1 MIYSSTKRDDLN
13 IARRKIIIVG
23 IIFAFLFAV
32 VVLRLYQ
39 IQILQGGGFRKESE
53 ENRIQFIP
61 VTAPRGRILDRE
73 GRVLVRNRPSF
84 DISVI
89 QLGLSPRMLDRTIAG
104 LSQILNLSE
113 VEIRAHLAKEARRP
127 FNPVLIARD
136 ADRKTMTRV
145 AERRIDLP
153 GVIIQVSPRRDYV
166 YGDFAA
172 HIIGYLGEVS
182 QAELEE
188 LRQKGYR
195 SGDLIGKAGVE
206 REFDDHLR
214 GENGV
219 EQVEVDVRGR
229 KLGTLS
235 RKDPI
240 LGDNLTLTIDYDL
253 QHTAEEALGDSRGAV
268 VVLDINTGEILAMAS
283 KPAFDPNVFV
293 SPQRKIKIK
302 DFFSDPRY
310 PLVNRAISAQYPPG
324 SQFKIV
330 VAAAALENNLVKP
343 LETFYCGGGYYLGRR
358 YACWKE
364 QGHGWKNLEEAIIH
378 SCNVYFYQLGLKVG
392 AERMAEMARDFGLGQ
407 PSQIIFPHEKPG
419 LVPDP
424 TWKEKTLRERW
435 HAGETVN
442 FSIGQG
448 YLLTTPIQL
457 ANLMAAIANSSQ
469 IYKPWVVKTIQSLDG
484 EVTNSFEPQLIRE
497 LSLKPKTL
505 SLLCQALEGVVSRGT
520 GWQARITDL
529 RIGGKTGTAQ
539 NPHGEDHAW
548 FMSFA
553 PVDKPTL
560 AISVLVEHGGRGGA
574 AAAPIAKKIM
584 EAYSITTRLTPLA
597 VDRSKFHTH
606 HQ

>member
-1 MIYSSTKRDDLN
+1 MIYSNTTREDIKL
-13 IARRKIIIVG
+13 ARRKIIIVG
-23 IIFAFLFAV
+23 TIFAFFFSV

-39 IQILQGGGFRKESE
+39 VQILQGGGFKKESE

-61 VTAPRGRILDRE
+61 VTAPRGRILDRK
-73 GRVLVRNRPSF
+73 GTVLVRNRPSF

-89 QLGLSPRMLDRTIAG
+89 QLGLSPQILERTITG
-104 LSQILNLSE
+104 LSRILNLSPT
-113 VEIRAHLAKEARRP
+113 EIRERLSKEAHCP
-127 FNPVLIARD
+127 FNPALIIQD
-136 ADRKTMTRV
+136 VDRKTMTQV
-145 AERRIDLP
+145 AERKIDLP

-166 YGDFAA
+166 YGDLAA

-182 QAELEE
+182 GAELEE

-206 REFDDHLR
+206 REFDDYLR

-219 EQVEVDVRGR
+219 EQVEVDVKGR
-229 KLGTLS
+229 RLGTIS
-235 RKDPI
+235 RKDPT
-240 LGDNLTLTIDYDL
+240 LGDNLTLTIDYAL
-253 QHTAEEALGDSRGAV
+253 QRTAEEALGDSRGAV
-268 VVLDINTGEILAMAS
+268 VVLDVNTGGILAMAS

-293 SPQRKIKIK
+293 SPQKKIKIK

-310 PLVNRAISAQYPPG
+310 PLLNRAISAQYSPG

-330 VAAAALENNLVKP
+330 VASAALENNLVKP
-343 LETFYCGGGYYLGRR
+343 SETFYCGGSYYLGRR

-392 AERMAEMARDFGLGQ
+392 AERMAEMARNFGLGQ
-407 PSQIIFPHEKPG
+407 FSQISFPHEKPG

-424 TWKEKTLRERW
+424 AWKKKTLGERW
-435 HAGETVN
+435 HLGETVN

-457 ANLMAAIANSSQ
+457 ANLMAAVVNGGR
-469 IYKPWVVKTIQSLDG
+469 IYKPLVVKAIHSPDG
-484 EVTNSFEPQLIRE
+484 KVINSFEPQLLRKF
-497 LSLKPKTL
+497 SLKRTTL
-505 SLLCQALEGVVSRGT
+505 SLLHNALEGVVSRGT
-520 GWQARITDL
+520 GWQAKIKDL

-548 FMSFA
+548 FMCFA
-553 PVDKPTL
+553 PVDKPEL
-560 AISVLVEHGGRGGA
+560 AVSVLVEHGGHGGA
-574 AAAPIAKKIM
+574 AAAPIARKIM
-584 EAYSITTRLTPLA
+584 ETYFTENSTSNLKVATTQP
-597 VDRSKFHTH
+597 SSP
-606 HQ
+606 